1 MKKLKNL
8 NGVEILTAN
17 EQKEIKGG
25 IDKYHCFAAI
35 SIAECAAAG
44 GKWNTIQNMCILEI
58 GSELCG

>member
-17 EQKEIKGG
+17 QQKEIKGG
-25 IDKYHCFAAI
+25 IDQYHCYAPI
-35 SIAECAAAG
+35 SKDQCTAVG